1 MLKTKKLTVHYG
13 SLLALH
19 EISLEVKKGEI
30 IALIGPNR
38 AGKSTLLLTLSGIL
52 NTSEGRILFEEEDI
66 ANLDPHRIVSR
77 GIGHVP
83 QWRHIFPTLSV
94 TDNLMMGAHIRRKAK
109 EEIKGDLEQV
119 YQLFPILQERKRQR
133 SGTLSGGEQQMLA
146 IGRALM
152 GRPKLLMLDEPS
164 SGLAP
169 RFIEEI
175 FAKLAEMNKKGLTL
189 FIVEQEISLILSI
202 SHRGYLLRNGRLV
215 KEGPCCQS
223 HGNPEVKGLLSVLP
237 SRKSCQIGG
246 SCLARRSSSG
256 ASRRV
261 LNHLGKVVEPFFLKG
276 DSSPWNERNGGKPES
291 EGFFILVPKGEV
303 EKNRIRSIVV
313 VPCEENL
320 LHLLNG
326 DPQIDPLIFFLLR
339 DLERELIPLHP
350 EPALPPWA
358 FYRESSIIVC
368 MTRFRSI
375 HI

>member
-13 SLLALH
+13 PLLALH

-38 AGKSTLLLTLSGIL
+38 AGKTTLLLTLSGVL
-52 NTSEGRILFEEEDI
+52 KTSEGRILFEEEDI
-66 ANLDPHRIVSR
+66 ANLEPHRIVSR

-83 QWRHIFPTLSV
+83 QGRHIFPTLSV

-152 GRPKLLMLDEPS
+152 GRPKLLVLDEPS

-175 FAKLAEMNKKGLTL
+175 FSKLAEMNKKGLTL
-189 FIVEQEISLILSI
+189 FIVEQEINLILSI

-215 KEGPCCQS
+215 KEGPGS
-223 HGNPEVKGLLSVLP
+223 FLKETPEVKALVNGLSL
-237 SRKSCQIGG
+237 
-246 SCLARRSSSG
+246 
-256 ASRRV
+256 
-261 LNHLGKVVEPFFLKG
+261 
-276 DSSPWNERNGGKPES
+276 
-291 EGFFILVPKGEV
+291 
-303 EKNRIRSIVV
+303 
-313 VPCEENL
+313 
-320 LHLLNG
+320 
-326 DPQIDPLIFFLLR
+326 
-339 DLERELIPLHP
+339 
-350 EPALPPWA
+350 
-358 FYRESSIIVC
+358 
-368 MTRFRSI
+368 
-375 HI
+375 